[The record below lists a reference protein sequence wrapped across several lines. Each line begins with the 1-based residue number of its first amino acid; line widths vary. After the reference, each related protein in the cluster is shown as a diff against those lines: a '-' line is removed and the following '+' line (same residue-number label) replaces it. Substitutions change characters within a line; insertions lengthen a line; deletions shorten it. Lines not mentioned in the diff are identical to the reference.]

1 VDQRITNEKRP
12 PPRFATKWRRA
23 SQLQQGHNIMTNPKL
38 NPTEDKNVV
47 PIAKPSGFSLDKF
60 KSKRA
65 AIVANVGTLQG
76 ALPHY
81 PIVQARDFVRIHENE
96 DTYWSPELCF
106 VSVPIQGVKRDTL
119 HLIDEDLGLT
129 FLGNGKLLRFRLA
142 LATKPH
148 DVFFLAHLPS
158 QNLDNSWNMSVLAA
172 AEQAKRLWVQVTS
185 RKSEGVESYKTDFAR
200 DPDAFPEPR
209 WPGQS
214 LEELISVAFNG
225 RMITNDNDPALLR
238 LIGAKQDMS

>member
-1 VDQRITNEKRP
+1 MPNSKINST
-12 PPRFATKWRRA
+12 
-23 SQLQQGHNIMTNPKL
+23 G
-38 NPTEDKNVV
+38 DKNVTS
-47 PIAKPSGFSLDKF
+47 IAKPNAFSLDKF

-65 AIVANVGTLQG
+65 AVVANVATLQG

-81 PIVQARDFVRIHENE
+81 PMSQARDFVRIHENE
-96 DTYWSPELCF
+96 DDYWSPELCF
-106 VSVPIQGVKRDTL
+106 VQVPILGVKRDTT
-119 HLIDEDLGLT
+119 HLIDEDLGLA

-148 DVFFLAHLPS
+148 DVFFLCHLPS

-172 AEQAKRLWVQVTS
+172 AENAKRLWVQVTS
-185 RKSEGVESYKTDFAR
+185 RKAEGVEGYKSDYAR
-200 DPDAFPEPR
+200 DPDAFPEPK

-214 LEELISVAFNG
+214 LEELIGAAFGG